1 MKPTQLLE
9 SFRNIRKEFVAFAS
23 IVVIGLLAAV
33 AFLSIVYSA
42 ATLKTDALNF
52 FNSQNL
58 WDLEVTST
66 LLMTEEDLETIQ
78 SVPAVGEAERV
89 WQVEARLH
97 IGGGNTADSVRMIF
111 NRHFED

>member
-52 FNSQNL
+52 FNSQNCNDEL
-58 WDLEVTST
+58 FF
-66 LLMTEEDLETIQ
+66 
-78 SVPAVGEAERV
+78 
-89 WQVEARLH
+89 AR
-97 IGGGNTADSVRMIF
+97 ITDNGFDITKWR
-111 NRHFED
+111 E